1 MVNKKTSKKT
11 AAEKAKAPKKAVVAQ
26 TNLKTTSLSP
36 EFFADITEVFKRHG
50 WAGLPHQFSFSSTGG
65 CDRVCK
71 DGSIAQPKS
80 ISCPGG
86 ITKIVC
92 ACPGEDPTCDD

>member
-1 MVNKKTSKKT
+1 MVNKKTSKKSLV
-11 AAEKAKAPKKAVVAQ
+11 KNAKAMKKTAVAQ
-26 TNLKTTSLSP
+26 TNQKTASLPP
-36 EFFADITEVFKRHG
+36 EFFADLTEVFKRHG
-50 WAGLPHQFSFSSTGG
+50 WAGLPHQLSFSSTGG
-65 CDRVCK
+65 CDRVCD